1 MAVQRDKVIA
11 NAEKLVAK
19 GKIEPAIKEYE
30 RLLED
35 NPNDVNTLNRIG
47 DLWVRI
53 NRNDEAV
60 KVFTKIADHYSKDG
74 FFLKAIAIYKKI
86 NKLDPSKLD
95 IYAKLADLYAKQGLA
110 MEAKS
115 QYQVLADYYIKHGE
129 PANALAIYRKI
140 SELDPQSINVHVKLA
155 DLYSQ
160 NNQTAEA
167 LKEYDRVGRMLL
179 KRGMLEEAV
188 QVFRKALKIDP
199 KNTEL
204 VDSLVTALLEA
215 KDFDNARQIVD
226 AALETNRDHPRLL
239 SMLGRIQLGR
249 GDVAGARGTLE
260 RAIAADPN
268 EGSVREALADLYL
281 KQNDADRAL
290 DMIAPLAEKALGR
303 GERSAAIEMLNR
315 IIRVE
320 SGHAPTLERLVAVYT
335 RLNEETNI
343 LASMNSLA
351 EAHIARMKF
360 DEASKVLEKLIQ
372 REPQNAQHRNK
383 LQFVRA
389 QSGGMD
395 TMPARAKAGAP
406 IDLPP
411 MEIEE
416 PAPSFDI
423 AEEVDSSFSLDLDS
437 GPALEL
443 DLPSPVS
450 TRPQPPPPPAR
461 QHLMPAVEIV
471 AADLAQ
477 ELEGGGDDLDFITE
491 HLTEAEVFA
500 KYGLAEK
507 AAEHLRAVLERAPK
521 NATAHERLFRILLE
535 EGENDA
541 ARSAARAYVAL
552 LEEKGDTATITAV
565 RNEFVARGQTFDAA
579 PPAHTPTVPTRPIA
593 EAAMTLDDFST
604 DTEMSFD
611 LDGASGEIE
620 FELESPE
627 QIEPEPVEELTFQP
641 EVAAEAT
648 PPETSSEFQF
658 DQSGE
663 QEFSFQ
669 PEPEPEAEPEYASVD
684 ELSTEELQLAP
695 ELQMSDMA
703 VEELPAAEEVTL
715 LDEPADELFTL
726 EPEPMAA
733 LPEVAEEIDE
743 PLVDLRD
750 PLYGMDEAS
759 SVEEEPL
766 GLDDAL
772 IPNEPQIDTLGLLES
787 TEASTAIDEDPFA
800 GAADLGEELPLEEIG
815 EVDFYIEQELF
826 DEARRKLET
835 LVARFPDNI
844 DLESRRSRLDSAVA
858 AAAAPRPA
866 VFSRDEIESEL
877 LSAIPDDDDDF
888 SLSDA
893 AATPPPAVSTPAP
906 APSPLSA
913 ALVQE
918 ENLFAD
924 EDNFFD
930 LAAEL
935 ESELADEE
943 ESISLSEEEQSLEE
957 IFKEFKKGVE
967 QQLDSEDYDT
977 HYNLGI
983 AYKEMGLIDEAIGE
997 FQLASKDP
1005 KRAVECASML
1015 GLCFLE
1021 KGMPQLAIKWYR
1033 KGLEMPE
1040 ITEEE
1045 HVGLLYDL
1053 ASAYQ
1058 EVGDTDN
1065 AQKAFME
1072 VYGMNSNYRDI
1083 VSRIKQLE
1091 DARK

>member
-35 NPNDVNTLNRIG
+35 SPNDVNTLNRIG
-47 DLWVRI
+47 DLWVRV

-60 KVFTKIADHYSKDG
+60 KVFSKIADHYSKDG
-74 FFLKAIAIYKKI
+74 FFLKAIAIFKKI

-115 QYQVLADYYIKHGE
+115 QYQVLADYYLKHGE
-129 PANALAIYRKI
+129 PSNALAIYRKI

-167 LKEYDRVGRMLL
+167 LKEYDRVGRLLL
-179 KRGMLEEAV
+179 KRGMLDEAV

-226 AALETNRDHPRLL
+226 AALEGNANSGRLL
-239 SMLGRIQLGR
+239 AMLGKIQLGR
-249 GDVAGARGTLE
+249 GDAAGARATLE
-260 RAIAADPN
+260 RAVAADPN
-268 EGSVREALADLYL
+268 EAGARETMADLYL
-281 KQNDADRAL
+281 KQNDYDKAL
-290 DMIAPLAEKALGR
+290 DMIAPIAEKALGK
-303 GERSAAIEMLNR
+303 GERGTAIEMLNR
-315 IIRVE
+315 ILRVE
-320 SGHAPTLERLVAVYT
+320 PGHTPTLERMVAIYT

-343 LASMNSLA
+343 LASMSSLA
-351 EAHIARMKF
+351 EAHVARMRF

-383 LQFVRA
+383 LQFVRS
-389 QSGGMD
+389 QMGGLD
-395 TMPARAKAGAP
+395 TMPARAKTAATE
-406 IDLPP
+406 LPP

-416 PAPSFDI
+416 PTPAFDST
-423 AEEVDSSFSLDLDS
+423 EEDTGFSLDLDT
-437 GPALEL
+437 GPAL
-443 DLPSPVS
+443 DLSFPAPAPAPAP
-450 TRPQPPPPPAR
+450 TPAPPPPT
-461 QHLMPAVEIV
+461 HLMSAVEI
-471 AADLAQ
+471 AATEIA
-477 ELEGGGDDLDFITE
+477 EGSDDLDFITE

-507 AAEHLRAVLERAPK
+507 AAEHLRAVLERAPA
-521 NATAHERLFRILLE
+521 NLTAHERLFRILIE
-535 EGENDA
+535 EGDMDA
-541 ARSAARAYVAL
+541 ARVAAQAYIAVL
-552 LEEKGDTATITAV
+552 DEKGDDTTITAV
-565 RNEFVARGQTFDAA
+565 KNEFLSRGERFE
-579 PPAHTPTVPTRPIA
+579 P
-593 EAAMTLDDFST
+593 EAAVSAPSFHSDSSVSIEELTALDD
-604 DTEMSFD
+604 EELSFD
-611 LDGASGEIE
+611 LDTPSEIE
-620 FELESPE
+620 FDLGEPVALEVEEVAAVLP
-627 QIEPEPVEELTFQP
+627 EPEPEPAPEPEPEPEVAALQFDAADFETVEDLPIAAEVEEPLPAIEELELTEELPVAEEVTFAPEPEVEELTFEDDVLDHALEPLPEPQP
-641 EVAAEAT
+641 EPVAEELFPAE
-648 PPETSSEFQF
+648 
-658 DQSGE
+658 
-663 QEFSFQ
+663 
-669 PEPEPEAEPEYASVD
+669 PEPEPEAEPLFAQEPS
-684 ELSTEELQLAP
+684 
-695 ELQMSDMA
+695 
-703 VEELPAAEEVTL
+703 AA
-715 LDEPADELFTL
+715 
-726 EPEPMAA
+726 
-733 LPEVAEEIDE
+733 VAEEPFFGVEGLADE
-743 PLVDLRD
+743 VD
-750 PLYGMDEAS
+750 
-759 SVEEEPL
+759 
-766 GLDDAL
+766 
-772 IPNEPQIDTLGLLES
+772 
-787 TEASTAIDEDPFA
+787 
-800 GAADLGEELPLEEIG
+800 ELPLEEVG
-815 EVDFYIEQELF
+815 EVDFYIAQELF
-826 DEARRKLET
+826 DEARRKIEALQ
-835 LVARFPDNI
+835 ARYPGNA
-844 DLESRRSRLDSAVA
+844 DLQSRSDRVNAALSA
-858 AAAAPRPA
+858 AAAAPPPA
-866 VFSRDEIESEL
+866 VLSRDEIENEL

-888 SLSDA
+888 A
-893 AATPPPAVSTPAP
+893 PPPPPAAPAP
-906 APSPLSA
+906 AAPLSA

-943 ESISLSEEEQSLEE
+943 EAISLSEEEQSLEE
-957 IFKEFKKGVE
+957 IFREFKKGVE

-1033 KGLEMPE
+1033 KGIEMPE
-1040 ITEEE
+1040 VTEDE

-1058 EVGDTDN
+1058 EVGDTEN